1 MSNLLLSP
9 LAVGNLAL
17 RNRIVMAPMTRS
29 RAQQP
34 GDVPTALNAL
44 YYAQRA
50 GAGLIVSEGT
60 QISHL
65 GQGYA
70 YTPGIYSEAQLAGW
84 RQVTE
89 AVHAAGG
96 LIAAQLWHVGRM
108 SHRSLQAGGEAPI
121 APSPIQAKAQVFIAD
136 GQGGGSMAPADAPRE
151 MTLEDIRRVRDEF
164 VRAARNALDAG
175 FDLVELHGANGYL
188 IDQFLAS
195 ASNRRSDAYGGSL
208 ENRARFLL
216 EIVDAL
222 VAAVGAERVGL
233 RLSPWG
239 TINDMHDDEPEAMTL
254 YLAEALQRRGI
265 AYLHL
270 AEWEWSG
277 GPAYPQGFRERLRER
292 FRAPLIVCGNYD
304 AERAEAILQAGLIPF
319 PPMHRSRARPRLRSR
334 RSLAVLLPILLL
346 AAAGFTILTTE
357 FVIVG
362 LLPALAA
369 DLQVSVAQAGLLVS
383 LFAFSVAAFGPFLTA
398 ALAGVERK
406 RLFVACLLLFAA
418 ANALAAVAGD
428 IWTMAVARFVP
439 ALALPVF
446 WAMASETAAHLAGP
460 SREGRAVALV
470 FFGIVAATVLGIPI
484 GTLIADAWGWRLAFA
499 ALAALALAK
508 ALLLAAWLPRIPGRP
523 GISLRSQA
531 SVLRQPLVL
540 GHLLLSLLVFTGMF
554 TPYTYLADILQRL
567 AGFSGSLVG
576 WTLMGFG
583 AVGLLGNWLGGRLV
597 DRSPLGATLLFVLL
611 MALGM
616 LALVPTLGNAWLLAA
631 TLATW
636 GVAQAALFIVGQVR
650 VMKSAPR
657 APAFAASLN
666 ISACN
671 AGIGIGALAGSRV
684 IDGSGLAPLGEVGA
698 LVCLAAMAVALLLML
713 APRQA
718 ATEPS
723 LGGQIP
729 H

>member
-9 LAVGNLAL
+9 LAVGNLTL

-60 QISHL
+60 QISRL

-265 AYLHL
+265 AYL
-270 AEWEWSG
+270 
-277 GPAYPQGFRERLRER
+277 QGFRERLRER

-304 AERAEAILQAGLIPF
+304 AERAEAILQAGLADAVAIGRPF
-319 PPMHRSRARPRLRSR
+319 IANPDLVERIRLGAPLAEANQARFYGGD
-334 RSLAVLLPILLL
+334 
-346 AAAGFTILTTE
+346 AAG
-357 FVIVG
+357 
-362 LLPALAA
+362 
-369 DLQVSVAQAGLLVS
+369 
-383 LFAFSVAAFGPFLTA
+383 
-398 ALAGVERK
+398 
-406 RLFVACLLLFAA
+406 
-418 ANALAAVAGD
+418 
-428 IWTMAVARFVP
+428 
-439 ALALPVF
+439 
-446 WAMASETAAHLAGP
+446 
-460 SREGRAVALV
+460 
-470 FFGIVAATVLGIPI
+470 
-484 GTLIADAWGWRLAFA
+484 
-499 ALAALALAK
+499 
-508 ALLLAAWLPRIPGRP
+508 
-523 GISLRSQA
+523 
-531 SVLRQPLVL
+531 
-540 GHLLLSLLVFTGMF
+540 
-554 TPYTYLADILQRL
+554 YTDY
-567 AGFSGSLVG
+567 
-576 WTLMGFG
+576 
-583 AVGLLGNWLGGRLV
+583 
-597 DRSPLGATLLFVLL
+597 
-611 MALGM
+611 
-616 LALVPTLGNAWLLAA
+616 PTLGQSA
-631 TLATW
+631 TA
-636 GVAQAALFIVGQVR
+636 
-650 VMKSAPR
+650 
-657 APAFAASLN
+657 
-666 ISACN
+666 
-671 AGIGIGALAGSRV
+671 
-684 IDGSGLAPLGEVGA
+684 
-698 LVCLAAMAVALLLML
+698 
-713 APRQA
+713 
-718 ATEPS
+718 
-723 LGGQIP
+723 
-729 H
+729 

>member
-60 QISHL
+60 QISRL

-304 AERAEAILQAGLIPF
+304 AERAEAILQAGLADAVAIGRPF
-319 PPMHRSRARPRLRSR
+319 IANPDLVERIRLGAPLAEANQARFYGGD
-334 RSLAVLLPILLL
+334 
-346 AAAGFTILTTE
+346 AAG
-357 FVIVG
+357 
-362 LLPALAA
+362 
-369 DLQVSVAQAGLLVS
+369 
-383 LFAFSVAAFGPFLTA
+383 
-398 ALAGVERK
+398 
-406 RLFVACLLLFAA
+406 
-418 ANALAAVAGD
+418 
-428 IWTMAVARFVP
+428 
-439 ALALPVF
+439 
-446 WAMASETAAHLAGP
+446 
-460 SREGRAVALV
+460 
-470 FFGIVAATVLGIPI
+470 
-484 GTLIADAWGWRLAFA
+484 
-499 ALAALALAK
+499 
-508 ALLLAAWLPRIPGRP
+508 
-523 GISLRSQA
+523 
-531 SVLRQPLVL
+531 
-540 GHLLLSLLVFTGMF
+540 
-554 TPYTYLADILQRL
+554 YTDY
-567 AGFSGSLVG
+567 
-576 WTLMGFG
+576 
-583 AVGLLGNWLGGRLV
+583 
-597 DRSPLGATLLFVLL
+597 
-611 MALGM
+611 
-616 LALVPTLGNAWLLAA
+616 PTLGQSA
-631 TLATW
+631 TAR
-636 GVAQAALFIVGQVR
+636 F
-650 VMKSAPR
+650 
-657 APAFAASLN
+657 
-666 ISACN
+666 
-671 AGIGIGALAGSRV
+671 
-684 IDGSGLAPLGEVGA
+684 
-698 LVCLAAMAVALLLML
+698 
-713 APRQA
+713 
-718 ATEPS
+718 PS
-723 LGGQIP
+723 LPCIVPGRGHGCARGGVLP
-729 H
+729 CYCRSSCWPPPASPS

>member
-9 LAVGNLAL
+9 LAVGNLTL

-60 QISHL
+60 QISRL

-108 SHRSLQAGGEAPI
+108 SH
-121 APSPIQAKAQVFIAD
+121 
-136 GQGGGSMAPADAPRE
+136 
-151 MTLEDIRRVRDEF
+151 
-164 VRAARNALDAG
+164 
-175 FDLVELHGANGYL
+175 LHGANGYL

-304 AERAEAILQAGLIPF
+304 AERAEAILQAGLADAVAIGRPF
-319 PPMHRSRARPRLRSR
+319 IANPDLVERIRLGAPLAEANQARFYGGD
-334 RSLAVLLPILLL
+334 
-346 AAAGFTILTTE
+346 AAG
-357 FVIVG
+357 
-362 LLPALAA
+362 
-369 DLQVSVAQAGLLVS
+369 
-383 LFAFSVAAFGPFLTA
+383 
-398 ALAGVERK
+398 
-406 RLFVACLLLFAA
+406 
-418 ANALAAVAGD
+418 
-428 IWTMAVARFVP
+428 
-439 ALALPVF
+439 
-446 WAMASETAAHLAGP
+446 
-460 SREGRAVALV
+460 
-470 FFGIVAATVLGIPI
+470 
-484 GTLIADAWGWRLAFA
+484 
-499 ALAALALAK
+499 
-508 ALLLAAWLPRIPGRP
+508 
-523 GISLRSQA
+523 
-531 SVLRQPLVL
+531 
-540 GHLLLSLLVFTGMF
+540 
-554 TPYTYLADILQRL
+554 YTDY
-567 AGFSGSLVG
+567 
-576 WTLMGFG
+576 
-583 AVGLLGNWLGGRLV
+583 
-597 DRSPLGATLLFVLL
+597 
-611 MALGM
+611 
-616 LALVPTLGNAWLLAA
+616 PTLGQSA
-631 TLATW
+631 TA
-636 GVAQAALFIVGQVR
+636 
-650 VMKSAPR
+650 
-657 APAFAASLN
+657 
-666 ISACN
+666 
-671 AGIGIGALAGSRV
+671 
-684 IDGSGLAPLGEVGA
+684 
-698 LVCLAAMAVALLLML
+698 
-713 APRQA
+713 
-718 ATEPS
+718 
-723 LGGQIP
+723 
-729 H
+729 

>member
-60 QISHL
+60 QISRL

-222 VAAVGAERVGL
+222 VAAVGKVHFGALEEMGEAQYQLGL
-233 RLSPWG
+233 RDKLMG
-239 TINDMHDDEPEAMTL
+239 QVNLVLLGREYANDGGSFTL
-254 YLAEALQRRGI
+254 TSGVLAEQPIRFGSSASMVNCAVEGFVRG
-265 AYLHL
+265 
-270 AEWEWSG
+270 
-277 GPAYPQGFRERLRER
+277 
-292 FRAPLIVCGNYD
+292 
-304 AERAEAILQAGLIPF
+304 
-319 PPMHRSRARPRLRSR
+319 
-334 RSLAVLLPILLL
+334 
-346 AAAGFTILTTE
+346 
-357 FVIVG
+357 
-362 LLPALAA
+362 
-369 DLQVSVAQAGLLVS
+369 
-383 LFAFSVAAFGPFLTA
+383 A
-398 ALAGVERK
+398 ALE
-406 RLFVACLLLFAA
+406 
-418 ANALAAVAGD
+418 
-428 IWTMAVARFVP
+428 
-439 ALALPVF
+439 
-446 WAMASETAAHLAGP
+446 
-460 SREGRAVALV
+460 
-470 FFGIVAATVLGIPI
+470 
-484 GTLIADAWGWRLAFA
+484 
-499 ALAALALAK
+499 
-508 ALLLAAWLPRIPGRP
+508 
-523 GISLRSQA
+523 
-531 SVLRQPLVL
+531 
-540 GHLLLSLLVFTGMF
+540 
-554 TPYTYLADILQRL
+554 
-567 AGFSGSLVG
+567 
-576 WTLMGFG
+576 
-583 AVGLLGNWLGGRLV
+583 
-597 DRSPLGATLLFVLL
+597 
-611 MALGM
+611 
-616 LALVPTLGNAWLLAA
+616 
-631 TLATW
+631 
-636 GVAQAALFIVGQVR
+636 
-650 VMKSAPR
+650 
-657 APAFAASLN
+657 
-666 ISACN
+666 
-671 AGIGIGALAGSRV
+671 
-684 IDGSGLAPLGEVGA
+684 
-698 LVCLAAMAVALLLML
+698 
-713 APRQA
+713 
-718 ATEPS
+718 
-723 LGGQIP
+723 
-729 H
+729 

>member
-60 QISHL
+60 QISRL

-108 SHRSLQAGGEAPI
+108 SHRSLQAG
-121 APSPIQAKAQVFIAD
+121 
-136 GQGGGSMAPADAPRE
+136 
-151 MTLEDIRRVRDEF
+151 
-164 VRAARNALDAG
+164 
-175 FDLVELHGANGYL
+175 ELHGANGYL

-304 AERAEAILQAGLIPF
+304 AERAEAILQAGLADAVAIGRPF
-319 PPMHRSRARPRLRSR
+319 IANPDLVERIRLGAPLAEANQARFYGGD
-334 RSLAVLLPILLL
+334 
-346 AAAGFTILTTE
+346 AAG
-357 FVIVG
+357 
-362 LLPALAA
+362 
-369 DLQVSVAQAGLLVS
+369 
-383 LFAFSVAAFGPFLTA
+383 
-398 ALAGVERK
+398 
-406 RLFVACLLLFAA
+406 
-418 ANALAAVAGD
+418 
-428 IWTMAVARFVP
+428 
-439 ALALPVF
+439 
-446 WAMASETAAHLAGP
+446 
-460 SREGRAVALV
+460 
-470 FFGIVAATVLGIPI
+470 
-484 GTLIADAWGWRLAFA
+484 
-499 ALAALALAK
+499 
-508 ALLLAAWLPRIPGRP
+508 
-523 GISLRSQA
+523 
-531 SVLRQPLVL
+531 
-540 GHLLLSLLVFTGMF
+540 
-554 TPYTYLADILQRL
+554 YTDY
-567 AGFSGSLVG
+567 
-576 WTLMGFG
+576 
-583 AVGLLGNWLGGRLV
+583 
-597 DRSPLGATLLFVLL
+597 
-611 MALGM
+611 
-616 LALVPTLGNAWLLAA
+616 PTLGQSA
-631 TLATW
+631 TA
-636 GVAQAALFIVGQVR
+636 
-650 VMKSAPR
+650 
-657 APAFAASLN
+657 
-666 ISACN
+666 
-671 AGIGIGALAGSRV
+671 
-684 IDGSGLAPLGEVGA
+684 
-698 LVCLAAMAVALLLML
+698 
-713 APRQA
+713 
-718 ATEPS
+718 
-723 LGGQIP
+723 
-729 H
+729 

>member
-1 MSNLLLSP
+1 MLFSP
-9 LAVGNLAL
+9 YTLGHLTL
-17 RNRIVMAPMTRS
+17 PNRIVMPPMTRS
-29 RAQQP
+29 RAAS
-34 GDVPTALNAL
+34 GEVATALMAE
-44 YYAQRA
+44 YYSQRA

-60 QISHL
+60 QISRQ

-70 YTPGIYSEAQLAGW
+70 WTPGIHSAEQVAGW

-304 AERAEAILQAGLIPF
+304 AERAEAILQAGLADAVAIGRPF
-319 PPMHRSRARPRLRSR
+319 IANPDLVERIRLGAPLAEANQARFYGGD
-334 RSLAVLLPILLL
+334 
-346 AAAGFTILTTE
+346 AAG
-357 FVIVG
+357 
-362 LLPALAA
+362 
-369 DLQVSVAQAGLLVS
+369 
-383 LFAFSVAAFGPFLTA
+383 
-398 ALAGVERK
+398 
-406 RLFVACLLLFAA
+406 
-418 ANALAAVAGD
+418 
-428 IWTMAVARFVP
+428 
-439 ALALPVF
+439 
-446 WAMASETAAHLAGP
+446 
-460 SREGRAVALV
+460 
-470 FFGIVAATVLGIPI
+470 
-484 GTLIADAWGWRLAFA
+484 
-499 ALAALALAK
+499 
-508 ALLLAAWLPRIPGRP
+508 
-523 GISLRSQA
+523 
-531 SVLRQPLVL
+531 
-540 GHLLLSLLVFTGMF
+540 
-554 TPYTYLADILQRL
+554 YTDY
-567 AGFSGSLVG
+567 
-576 WTLMGFG
+576 
-583 AVGLLGNWLGGRLV
+583 
-597 DRSPLGATLLFVLL
+597 
-611 MALGM
+611 
-616 LALVPTLGNAWLLAA
+616 PTLGQSA
-631 TLATW
+631 TA
-636 GVAQAALFIVGQVR
+636 
-650 VMKSAPR
+650 
-657 APAFAASLN
+657 
-666 ISACN
+666 
-671 AGIGIGALAGSRV
+671 
-684 IDGSGLAPLGEVGA
+684 
-698 LVCLAAMAVALLLML
+698 
-713 APRQA
+713 
-718 ATEPS
+718 
-723 LGGQIP
+723 
-729 H
+729 